1 MDRSNLSRYAWLSI
15 CAAVLTIALKGVA
28 YQLTGSVGL
37 LSDAIE
43 SIVNL
48 VGACMALAMLTI
60 AARPPDEDHLYGHNK
75 AEYFSSAVEGALIVL
90 AAMSIGAAAIERI
103 IHPQIIHQALMGLVV
118 SFAASM
124 INLGVAI
131 VLMRA
136 GKKFNSITLE
146 ADAKHLLTDVWTS
159 AGVICAIAVV
169 ALTGWQILDPIIA
182 FVVAA
187 NIIWTGFKLVQRSA
201 SGLMDSSLPK
211 EEVKEI
217 EKVLERYKALGV
229 QFHALRTRQAASRR
243 FLTVHVLVPGTW
255 TVMYGHQLLE
265 KLEAEIRN
273 TMPEVTVFTHMEP
286 IDDPSSMQDI
296 DL

>member
-1 MDRSNLSRYAWLSI
+1 MDRSHLKYYAWLSI

-48 VGACMALAMLTI
+48 AGACMALAMLTI
-60 AARPPDEDHLYGHNK
+60 AARPPDKEHRYGHNK
-75 AEYFSSAVEGALIVL
+75 AEYFSSAIEGTLIVL
-90 AAMSIGAAAIERI
+90 AALSIGAAAIERL
-103 IHPQIIHQALMGLVV
+103 IHPRIIHQALMGLIV
-118 SFAASM
+118 SSVASM

-131 VLMRA
+131 VLMKA
-136 GKKFNSITLE
+136 GKKFNSITLD
-146 ADAKHLLTDVWTS
+146 ADARHLLTDVWTS
-159 AGVICAIAVV
+159 AGVICAIAIV
-169 ALTGWQILDPIIA
+169 AITGWQILDPVIA
-182 FVVAA
+182 LVVAA
-187 NIIWTGFKLVQRSA
+187 NIIWTGCKLVSRSA
-201 SGLMDSSLPK
+201 SGLMDSALPI

-217 EKVLERYKALGV
+217 ERVLEKYKALGV

-243 FLTVHVLVPGTW
+243 FLTVHILVPGTW
-255 TVMYGHQLLE
+255 TVKYGHQIIE
-265 KLEAEIRN
+265 DLEAEIKS
-273 TMPEVTVFTHMEP
+273 TMSEVTVHTHMEP

>member
-1 MDRSNLSRYAWLSI
+1 MDRSNINRYAWLSI

-28 YQLTGSVGL
+28 YLLTGSVGL

-43 SIVNL
+43 SVVNL

-75 AEYFSSAVEGALIVL
+75 AEYFSSGVEGALIVL
-90 AAMSIGAAAIERI
+90 AAVSIGAAAVERI
-103 IHPQIIHQALMGLVV
+103 IHPQFIHQALMGLLV
-118 SFAASM
+118 SFVASM

-131 VLMRA
+131 VLIRA
-136 GKKFNSITLE
+136 GKRFNSITLE
-146 ADAKHLLTDVWTS
+146 ADARHLITDVWTS
-159 AGVICAIAVV
+159 AGVICAISVV

-182 FVVAA
+182 LVVAA

-255 TVMYGHQLLE
+255 TVMYGHQILE
-265 KLEAEIRN
+265 ALEAEIRN

-286 IDDPSSMQDI
+286 VDDPSAMHDI

>member
-1 MDRSNLSRYAWLSI
+1 MDRSALNRYAWLSI

-28 YQLTGSVGL
+28 YLLTGSVGL

-90 AAMSIGAAAIERI
+90 AAVSIGAAAVERI

-118 SFAASM
+118 SFVASM
-124 INLGVAI
+124 INLAVAI

-146 ADAKHLLTDVWTS
+146 ADARHLLTDVWTS
-159 AGVICAIAVV
+159 AGVISAIAVV
-169 ALTGWQILDPIIA
+169 AITGWQIIDPIIA
-182 FVVAA
+182 LVVAA
-187 NIIWTGFKLVQRSA
+187 NIIWTGCKLVQRSA

-255 TVMYGHQLLE
+255 TVMYGHQVLE

-286 IDDPSSMQDI
+286 LDDPSSMQDI